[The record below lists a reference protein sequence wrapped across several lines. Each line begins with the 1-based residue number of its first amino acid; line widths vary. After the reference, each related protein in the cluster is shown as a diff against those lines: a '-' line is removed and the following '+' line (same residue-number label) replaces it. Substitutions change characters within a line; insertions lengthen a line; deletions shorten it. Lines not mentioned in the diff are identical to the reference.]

1 MNNLDNIKETKE
13 IGTLTKKELE
23 MMTVLWGSDT
33 ALTASE
39 ILKASTDKTWKDK
52 SLHILITSLFKKNL
66 IEVAGFKKNSK
77 MYARAFKPTLN
88 QCDYVWHKITAGLA
102 KEKRIELI
110 NTIINNLNDDEI
122 LIAQQLINK
131 RINQ

>member
-52 SLHILITSLFKKNL
+52 SLHILINSLLKKNL
-66 IEVAGFKKNSK
+66 IVVDGFKKMEK
-77 MYARAFKPTLN
+77 VYARSFKPTLN
-88 QCDYVWHKITAGLA
+88 QCDYVWHKITVGLA

>member
-1 MNNLDNIKETKE
+1 MHMKETIE

-23 MMTVLWGSDT
+23 MMDVLWRSDT

-77 MYARAFKPTLN
+77 MYA
-88 QCDYVWHKITAGLA
+88 
-102 KEKRIELI
+102 
-110 NTIINNLNDDEI
+110 
-122 LIAQQLINK
+122 
-131 RINQ
+131 

>member
-23 MMTVLWGSDT
+23 MMTVLWQSET

-39 ILKASTDKTWKDK
+39 ILKASTNRTWKDK
-52 SLHILITSLFKKNL
+52 SLHILINSLLQKNL
-66 IEVAGFKKNSK
+66 IVVDGFKRMEKV
-77 MYARAFKPTLN
+77 YARSFKPTLN

>member
-1 MNNLDNIKETKE
+1 MNNLDNMKETKE

-23 MMTVLWGSDT
+23 MMHVLWESET

-88 QCDYVWHKITAGLA
+88 QCDYVWYKITAGLA

>member
-1 MNNLDNIKETKE
+1 MHMKETIE

-23 MMTVLWGSDT
+23 MMDVLWRSDT

-77 MYARAFKPTLN
+77 MYARTFKPTLN

>member
-23 MMTVLWGSDT
+23 MMTVLWQSET

-39 ILKASTDKTWKDK
+39 ILKASTNRTWKDK
-52 SLHILITSLFKKNL
+52 SLHILINSLLQKNL
-66 IEVAGFKKNSK
+66 IVVDGFKRMEKV
-77 MYARAFKPTLN
+77 YARSFKPTLN

-131 RINQ
+131 RIIQ

>member
-13 IGTLTKKELE
+13 IDTLTKKELE
-23 MMTVLWGSDT
+23 MMNVLWQSET

-39 ILKASTDKTWKDK
+39 ILKASTNRTWKDK
-52 SLHILITSLFKKNL
+52 SLHILINSLLQKNL
-66 IEVAGFKKNSK
+66 IVVDGFKRMEKV
-77 MYARAFKPTLN
+77 YARSFKPTLN